1 MGMFTYE
8 CEKCG
13 GGEERCG
20 SSSHKNCK
28 GGQFCWE
35 DSMVFK
41 FGRSK
46 IYGQYDGYGRM
57 GINDDDAKLPMFQG
71 MRGVALNG
79 RNEFELEDVLGKG
92 KIYCKSCF
100 DLHF

>member
-20 SSSHKNCK
+20 RSHKNCK

-35 DSMVFK
+35 DDMVFK

-46 IYGQYDGYGRM
+46 IYGHYDGYGRM
-57 GINDDDAKLPMFQG
+57 GINDDDAKRPMFQG
-71 MRGVALNG
+71 MRGVVLNG
-79 RNEFELEDVLGKG
+79 RNEFELEDVIGMG

-100 DLHF
+100 DNKA